1 MDCICL
7 VPKIIYLKNTSASAY
22 VRANTTQI
30 LIIII
35 ISLEAFY
42 FVFFLSVLQ

>member
-7 VPKIIYLKNTSASAY
+7 VPKIIYLKNTSAGAY

-30 LIIII
+30 LVII